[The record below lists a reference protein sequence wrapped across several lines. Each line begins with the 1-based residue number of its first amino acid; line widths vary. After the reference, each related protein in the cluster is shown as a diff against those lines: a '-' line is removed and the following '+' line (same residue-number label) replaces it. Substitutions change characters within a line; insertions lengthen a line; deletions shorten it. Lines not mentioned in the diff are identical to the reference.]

1 MKLRLLA
8 SALVSAH
15 LLTACG
21 GNTEAEDAQATAAG
35 TSLNGVASKGPL
47 KRALVTA
54 YAIDTAGVVSST
66 ALTSKLTDDTGA
78 YTLDLG
84 PYSGAVQLVVT
95 ATVETKTADEAT
107 GVDVVL
113 PMDFKLHANTVVNPV
128 AAGGSSKIQDA
139 SITPFTEL
147 AHNIAK
153 DSGGI
158 TAANIAKSNTVVF
171 GLIGFDPVA
180 TKPLDSTLVPA
191 ADATDAQKRYAL
203 FNAAVSKMASSS
215 PTTVDSKTLDCFT
228 AAGDNA
234 GKKIQCATQQIAT
247 SVTVAAS
254 NGSNTQAP
262 PAFNPKL
269 AGFTAAVESAAA
281 DPRINKTGTDLSGD
295 AGLKDIKRTEVKA
308 AETNPPIGVTPE
320 PSPAPAPSPAPV
332 PAPVPAPAPS
342 PSPAPAP
349 APAPTPPGPSPAPAP
364 APSAEQVDVATAKA
378 FVSRLRSNAAA
389 LKNGPLETGITD
401 GVKAFGDSLQN
412 EAAAVT
418 RETTHLARLSDL
430 GAQLWSDYKGGF
442 SVNPNSAA
450 IPGFSGGCSVYE
462 GVFPAQLGTA
472 DGAPYVSNPVVATS
486 AAAATWVGCALYQ
499 GSTLAGGTLYR
510 QRILFNMSAGTA
522 TSSVT
527 NGATTETTNSV
538 PYIAVSSKRYTS
550 GGTVYQKNFTPTLNG
565 VAGFVQLD
573 GALTGISMVG
583 DLPPSM
589 RADGSLLAARYTVNV
604 NGLVSELPSGAFKAA
619 FTSGRFG
626 VVPVGGTTESLT
638 LDLSPQGS
646 SVVVIAADSSNA
658 AQVADTIINVAA
670 SINTA
675 QGELK
680 GSLLADRFTSSSAA
694 GLVLGRLKFVGSMSV
709 APVVGTVVGTV
720 TPWLSG
726 MLEITNNNTSGSV
739 RVLGFEGSMS
749 LPQRPTASLNVSITE
764 TPATARTAV
773 NYSLS
778 GRYVQSG
785 ATVQLS
791 GTQNGN
797 GTSATFA
804 DASGVSVSVSS
815 GITSANITVSGRQT
829 AVVDKASKRIT
840 YIDGSFESWV

>member
-21 GNTEAEDAQATAAG
+21 GTTEAEDTLATAG

-47 KRALVTA
+47 KKALVKA
-54 YAIDTAGVVSST
+54 YAIDAAGVVSAT
-66 ALTSKLTDDTGA
+66 ELAGKLTDDTGA

-84 PYSGAVQLVVT
+84 SYSGTVQLVVT

-107 GVDVVL
+107 GLDVVL
-113 PMDFKLHANTVVNPV
+113 PIDFKLHANTVVNPL
-128 AAGGSSKIQDA
+128 AAGGSNKIQSA

-158 TAANIAKSNTVVF
+158 TAANIVKANTVVF
-171 GLIGFDPVA
+171 DLIGVDPVA
-180 TKPLDSTLVPA
+180 TRPLDATVA
-191 ADATDAQKRYAL
+191 APVDATDAQKRYAL
-203 FNAAVSKMASSS
+203 FNAAVSRMASSL
-215 PTTVDSKTLDCFT
+215 PMTADSKTLDCFT
-228 AAGDNA
+228 AAADNV

-247 SVTVAAS
+247 SVTVTPANSA
-254 NGSNTQAP
+254 NTQAP

-269 AGFTAAVESAAA
+269 AGFAAALVSVAA
-281 DPRINKTGTDLSGD
+281 DPKINKTDVKIPPDD
-295 AGLKDIKRTEVKA
+295 ALVKEIKKTEVKA
-308 AETNPPIGVTPE
+308 AENKPPVGVTPE
-320 PSPAPAPSPAPV
+320 PG
-332 PAPVPAPAPS
+332 
-342 PSPAPAP
+342 P
-349 APAPTPPGPSPAPAP
+349 APAPTPAPAAPPPAPTAQ
-364 APSAEQVDVATAKA
+364 AVDVAAAKA

-418 RETTHLARLSDL
+418 RQTAGMARLSDI
-430 GAQLWSDYKGGF
+430 AIQLWSDYKGSF
-442 SVNPNSAA
+442 TTNPNSAA
-450 IPGFSGGCSVYE
+450 IPGFTGGCTVFE
-462 GVFPAQLGTA
+462 GNFPGQFGTA
-472 DGAPYVSNPVVATS
+472 DGAAYASTAVTTTS
-486 AAAATWVGCALYQ
+486 TTAATWVGCSLNQ
-499 GSTLAGGTLYR
+499 GNTLNGATQYR
-510 QRILFNMSAGTA
+510 QSILFNMSAGTSA
-522 TSSVT
+522 ASVL
-527 NGATTETTNSV
+527 NGATTDTTSAV
-538 PYIAVSSKRYTS
+538 PYIAVSRKRYADGATL
-550 GGTVYQKNFTPTLNG
+550 YQKNLTPTLRG
-565 VAGFVQLD
+565 VAGFVQIN
-573 GALTGISMVG
+573 GSLTGVSMVG

-589 RADGSLLAARYTVNV
+589 RTDGSLLAERYTVDV
-604 NGLVSELPSGAFKAA
+604 NGLVSHLPSGAYKAA

-626 VVPVGGTTESLT
+626 VVPVGGTAESLT
-638 LDLSPQGS
+638 LDLSPQGT

-670 SINTA
+670 SISTA
-675 QGELK
+675 KGELK
-680 GSLLADRFTSSSAA
+680 GSLLADRFTTSAA
-694 GLVLGRLKFVGSMSV
+694 GGLVLGRLKFMGSMGV
-709 APVVGTVVGTV
+709 APVLASGTGAV
-720 TPWLSG
+720 TPWLNG
-726 MLEITNNNTSGSV
+726 MLEITNNNSSGNV
-739 RVLGFEGSMS
+739 RVVSFEGSMN

-764 TPATARTAV
+764 TPATVTTAV

-785 ATVQLS
+785 VTVQLS
-791 GTQNGN
+791 GTQNSN

-815 GITSANITVSGRQT
+815 GAASANITVNGRQT
-829 AVVDKASKRIT
+829 AVIDKTLKRIT